1 MLQVSSSSYSEYTD
15 LLFFNLI
22 ASLHT
27 LIIPYNNVVFRNI
40 TEIRKHR
47 LVCDVSLFPYQFY
60 ISDILHNPLLLSLLW
75 IMCCCLYS
83 KGKNFRANHNPLPKQ
98 LLIASRCC
106 LYSKGKNFRANH
118 NVNGVI
124 VRMEDAVVY
133 IAKVRILE
141 QITTG
146 ICGTRYSNCCCL
158 YSKGKNFRANHNL
171 LLNSTSAMYAVVYI
185 AKVRILEQITTGWRI
200 AFGVCW
206 LLFI

>member
-83 KGKNFRANHNPLPKQ
+83 KGKNFRANHNLPT
-98 LLIASRCC
+98 SVE
-106 LYSKGKNFRANH
+106 RAAL
-118 NVNGVI
+118 
-124 VRMEDAVVY
+124 AVVY

-141 QITTG
+141 QITT
-146 ICGTRYSNCCCL
+146 INIEF
-158 YSKGKNFRANHNL
+158 NVNP
-171 LLNSTSAMYAVVYI
+171 
-185 AKVRILEQITTGWRI
+185 E
-200 AFGVCW
+200 